1 MLYLN
6 RNNELCECSKHDFK
20 MFVNAKNVK
29 KMTLTSN
36 ENGFIKM
43 WQDRIREIEQ
53 TGNCMN
59 GNVHNQMP
67 YFGEKVPKERKIA
80 FCENMIY
87 RLEKRELQK
96 KNLI

>member
-43 WQDRIREIEQ
+43 WQDRIREIEH
-53 TGNCMN
+53 TGNCRN
-59 GNVHNQMP
+59 NNIHRHTLYFDKRMP
-67 YFGEKVPKERKIA
+67 TERMIA
-80 FCENMIY
+80 FCEKMIY
-87 RLEKRELQK
+87 RLGKRELK
-96 KNLI
+96 KNG